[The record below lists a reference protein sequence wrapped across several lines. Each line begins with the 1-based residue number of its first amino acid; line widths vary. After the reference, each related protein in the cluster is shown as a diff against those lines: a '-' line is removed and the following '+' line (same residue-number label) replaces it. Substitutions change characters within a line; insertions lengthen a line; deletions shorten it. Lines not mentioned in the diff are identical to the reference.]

1 MVVFPEDKPVIQN
14 IYASYVDMAKLVAC
28 YQQQIEAG
36 CVHLQAAQA
45 EGVLFFNR
53 HGIVNSRFRDQN
65 RELEGQAA
73 ADQLLQPSGDM
84 QIHVYEI
91 SAEQQ
96 AFWSQMQSAAAIYTN
111 LSTEFTDLA
120 KLLKKMAVE
129 KLTGY
134 IDVNLA
140 QPAEQGRIFL
150 VEGKFIGGTYGWSS
164 GRLQPGKEDLETL
177 IRKAAQAEGT
187 FNVFSIASKAPQGET
202 AAESAPGLPPTN
214 DLVALAQL
222 LAMFEQMVS
231 ESKTA
236 KGDFQTHLKKK
247 FVQNVDRYAFLD
259 PFAAEFDYHDGA
271 ISFNGNADESQ
282 LAAGVVTALA
292 ALADE
297 LDLNRLLPPRL
308 KAWRERFGDQF
319 EQWGL
324 AGYFPA
330 AE

>member
-14 IYASYVDMAKLVAC
+14 IHASYVDMAKLVTY

-45 EGVLFFNR
+45 DGVLFFNK

-65 RELEGQAA
+65 RELDGREAE
-73 ADQLLQPSGDM
+73 DQLLQPSGDM

-91 SAEQQ
+91 AAEQQ
-96 AFWSQMQSAAAIYTN
+96 TFWSQMQSAVAIYAN

-134 IDVNLA
+134 IDVNLV
-140 QPAEQGRIFL
+140 QPGEQGRIFL
-150 VEGKFIGGTYGWSS
+150 VEGKFIGGTYAWSS
-164 GRLQPGKEDLETL
+164 GRLLPGKQDLETL

-187 FNVFSIASKAPQGET
+187 FNVFSIASNAPPSETEDTPVQGSLP
-202 AAESAPGLPPTN
+202 ADGL
-214 DLVALAQL
+214 DALTKL
-222 LAMFEQMVS
+222 LALFEQTVS

-247 FVQNVDRYAFLD
+247 FVQNVDRYSFLD

-271 ISFNGNADESQ
+271 ITINGNIDEAQ
-282 LAAGVVTALA
+282 LAEGVITALA

-297 LDLNRLLPPRL
+297 LDLSRLLPPHL
-308 KAWRERFGDQF
+308 KSWRERFGDKF
-319 EQWGL
+319 EKWGL
-324 AGYFPA
+324 AGFFPA
-330 AE
+330 AV